1 MMIKKKIPNP
11 SLVRRVPK
19 HFSWVD
25 HRLVRLGYLRG
36 RSPHAL
42 ALYLLL
48 VTVGDADG
56 VSWYGDERISV
67 ELGISQR
74 AVREVRTE
82 LQKAGL
88 IAYDRPFYQVLSVS
102 DEPVTLPK
110 LEDAFE
116 RLANGRVSR

>member
-1 MMIKKKIPNP
+1 MVKKRIPNP
-11 SLVRRVPK
+11 SKVRCVPK
-19 HFSWVD
+19 QFSWVD

-36 RSPHAL
+36 RSPHSM

-48 VTVGDADG
+48 VAVGDADG
-56 VSWYGDERISV
+56 ISWYGDERISV

-74 AVREVRTE
+74 AVRHVRIE
-82 LQKAGL
+82 LQEADL
-88 IAYDRPFYQVLSVS
+88 IAYDRPFYQVLALA

-116 RLANGRVSR
+116 RLANKR